1 MTFELG
7 PHSPEDSDG
16 GLTAPWDAEQ
26 ASLEEKPVQARAGDL
41 SDLNQHDKCLIDEFL
56 ATLR

>member
-1 MTFELG
+1 MTFELD
-7 PHSPEDSDG
+7 PHWPEDSDG
-16 GLTAPWDAEQ
+16 GLAAPWDDEQ
-26 ASLEEKPVQARAGDL
+26 ATAPQKLVRVQAGDL

>member
-1 MTFELG
+1 MTFELD

-16 GLTAPWDAEQ
+16 GLAAPWDDEQ
-26 ASLEEKPVQARAGDL
+26 AGPEVNRARVQAGDF
-41 SDLNQHDKCLIDEFL
+41 SDLNQHDKCVIDEFL